1 MHTFFLFSHNIHI
14 NTLLQT
20 HHGISNMFVY
30 MLVCTDGSTYIG
42 ATVDLSRRL
51 RQHNGEIAGGAK
63 RTTSKSNASKSWT
76 RACYVSQFPDW
87 SATLQFE
94 WRWKHLSRKYDI
106 KIKPLERRMN
116 ALKDL
121 LALERPTS
129 KALAYTEW
137 SSPPEVHCEIDES
150 KIYFDKPIT

>member
-1 MHTFFLFSHNIHI
+1 MA
-14 NTLLQT
+14 
-20 HHGISNMFVY
+20 FVY

-63 RTTSKSNASKSWT
+63 RTTSKSNASKSWV

-94 WRWKHLSRKYDI
+94 WRWKQLSRKYTSGMN
-106 KIKPLERRMN
+106 PVERRFR
-116 ALKDL
+116 ALHDL
-121 LALERPTS
+121 LGLSQSTS
-129 KALAYTEW
+129 KAIPFCEW
-137 SSPPEVHCEIDES
+137 SH
-150 KIYFDKPIT
+150 KPIVHIEPDYIEVSSLYLEPGEYEVEA